1 MNGGMPNQA
10 QQSSSLGGL
19 RWAWLILVLVV
30 KLMLITA
37 MQNHNISEFI
47 YQGF

>member
-1 MNGGMPNQA
+1 MNNTTLNPTAN
-10 QQSSSLGGL
+10 STRKPL
-19 RWAWLILVLVV
+19 RMAWLILILVV

-37 MQNHNISEFI
+37 MQNRTISEFI

>member
-1 MNGGMPNQA
+1 MNNATLNPTA
-10 QQSSSLGGL
+10 DCTHKPL
-19 RWAWLILVLVV
+19 RMAWLILILVV

-37 MQNHNISEFI
+37 MQNRSISDFI

>member
-1 MNGGMPNQA
+1 MNSGLSNQA
-10 QQSSSLGGL
+10 QQSSSLGAL

>member
-1 MNGGMPNQA
+1 MSREMPNQA
-10 QQSSSLGGL
+10 QPSSSLGAL
-19 RWAWLILVLVV
+19 RWAWLIFALVV

>member
-1 MNGGMPNQA
+1 MNNPPSNQA
-10 QQSSSLGGL
+10 QQSSLLGAL

-37 MQNHNISEFI
+37 MQNKNISEFI

>member
-1 MNGGMPNQA
+1 MNSGTPNHA
-10 QQSSSLGGL
+10 QPSSALGAL
-19 RWAWLILVLVV
+19 RWAWLIVVLVV

-37 MQNHNISEFI
+37 MQNHNISAFI